1 MVAVSLDLKYQIK
14 HGYYKIILLCLLLSR
29 FILLARE
36 ISMMLLG
43 LIYWISTHIC
53 ILYFNFTDWR
63 GKPQRGPKILTVTWA
78 SQTIYKPFRT
88 PHIRFP
94 PFSIKVNWFVRH
106 IRLYSISSHLMR
118 YRSMS
123 AVPPSLFLN
132 SLGISHTTFIIF
144 TCITTE
150 HNWY

>member
-29 FILLARE
+29 VILLARE

-53 ILYFNFTDWR
+53 ILYIILQIE
-63 GKPQRGPKILTVTWA
+63 GKKPPRGPKALTVTWA

-88 PHIRFP
+88 PHIRVPQFLLKSTDL
-94 PFSIKVNWFVRH
+94 FDI
-106 IRLYSISSHLMR
+106 IGCISISSHLMR
-118 YRSMS
+118 YKSMS
-123 AVPPSLFLN
+123 AFPPSLFPN
-132 SLGISHTTFIIF
+132 SPGISHTLHVLLLNII
-144 TCITTE
+144 
-150 HNWY
+150 